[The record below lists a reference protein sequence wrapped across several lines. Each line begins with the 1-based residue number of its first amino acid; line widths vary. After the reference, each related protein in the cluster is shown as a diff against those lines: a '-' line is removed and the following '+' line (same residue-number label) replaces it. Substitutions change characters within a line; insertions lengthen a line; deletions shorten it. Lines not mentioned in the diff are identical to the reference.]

1 MDIGKVIQLPKNS
14 DFILFNTVYN
24 NRVNEDGVDDA
35 LSLIFKNMKTGEKFI
50 KTIDNPQ
57 IEIYVANP
65 DVDLGNYDHID
76 IKVKDTHIED
86 ASYKNILKD
95 MAKLIGR
102 EDYFWQCIRERRF
115 DDLKRIQEVNR
126 FFSSD
131 RNIEDFYR
139 YKCLKHFGEKM
150 LNNTTKGFLDIEA
163 DIKKGNINF
172 KEGRGSAPINAITFI
187 DGHNME
193 CYTVCLRDKDN
204 PLIQELEDDLDGFID
219 ELHDS
224 YDDLYGK
231 FNYNI
236 AFFDSEVELIKVT
249 FQIINTLK
257 LDFVMV
263 WNMSFDIPYMINRLE
278 ENGVDPIEVMCHKDF
293 RYPVCKFNKDKKNF
307 KIKKKTDNFK
317 VSSYTCFMDQ
327 MINYAAI
334 RKSQSELPSYK
345 LDDIG
350 EREVKAKKLDYSEV
364 GSLRELPYVNY
375 RKFIKY
381 NINDV
386 LLQFKIEQKTG
397 DVDDIFYRSYS
408 SNTRYDKIFKEITFL
423 TNVAFKEF
431 ETYGII
437 LGNNTNAIR
446 YNRFADQNMLVDE
459 SEDEEISS
467 GNKKKKFKGAIV
479 GDPILILPVGIPIIG
494 KRKSRSLFYFVI
506 DYDYTSLY
514 PTILK
519 LFNIYKSTLLGKIE
533 LSGKPTEKEARVSGE
548 VGYNRGAK
556 LMEDLETREYSFI
569 GERWFGLPGMEEL
582 IDIVGSKLDDK
593 QKYKVVKISRKIKE
607 NKNRKVKI
615 KRVG

>member
-1 MDIGKVIQLPKNS
+1 MEIGKVIELPKNS

-24 NRVNEDGVDDA
+24 NRVEEEGVDDA
-35 LSLIFKNMKTGEKFI
+35 ISLIFKNMKTGEKFI
-50 KTIDNPQ
+50 KTVDNPK

-65 DVDLGNYDHID
+65 DVDLGTYDHID

-86 ASYKNILKD
+86 VSYKNILKD
-95 MAKLIGR
+95 MAKIIGR
-102 EDYFWQCIRERRF
+102 EDYFWQCIKERRF

-163 DIKKGNINF
+163 DIKKGNIDF
-172 KEGRGSAPINAITFI
+172 KAGTGSAPINAITFI
-187 DGHNME
+187 DAKDRE

-204 PLIQELEDDLDGFID
+204 PQIQELEDDIEGFID
-219 ELHDS
+219 ELHDEF
-224 YDDLYGK
+224 DKEYGK

-236 AFFDSEVELIKVT
+236 AFFDNEVELIKII
-249 FQIINTLK
+249 FEIINTLK
-257 LDFVMV
+257 LDFVMI
-263 WNMSFDIPYMINRLE
+263 WNMSYDIPYMMYRLE
-278 ENGVDPIEVMCHKDF
+278 ENGVDPKDVMCHKDF
-293 RYPVCKFNKDKKNF
+293 RYPVCKFNKDKRNF

-317 VSSYTCFMDQ
+317 VSSYTYFMDQ
-327 MINYAAI
+327 MINYASI
-334 RKSQSELPSYK
+334 RKSQPELDSYK
-345 LDDIG
+345 LDYIG
-350 EREVKAKKLDYSEV
+350 EREVNARKLDYSEV
-364 GSLRELPYVNY
+364 GHIRDLPYKNY

-386 LLQFKIEQKTG
+386 LLQFKIEEKTG
-397 DVDDIFYRSYS
+397 DVDDIFYRAYS

-446 YNRFADQNMLVDE
+446 YNRFVNDNLLVDE
-459 SEDEEISS
+459 DDES
-467 GNKKKKFKGAIV
+467 GDKKKKFKGAIV

-494 KRKSRSLFYFVI
+494 KRKSKSLFHFVI

-519 LFNIYKSTLLGKIE
+519 LFNIYKSTLLGKII
-533 LSGKPTEKEARVSGE
+533 LQGNPTEKEQRVSGE
-548 VGYNRGAK
+548 TGYDRGAK

-569 GERWFGLPGMEEL
+569 GERWFGLPGAEEL
-582 IDIVGSKLDDK
+582 ISIVGEQLSDK
-593 QKYKVVKISRKIKE
+593 QKYKVIKISRNIKE
-607 NKNRKVKI
+607 KKNNRKVKI
-615 KRVG
+615 KRIV